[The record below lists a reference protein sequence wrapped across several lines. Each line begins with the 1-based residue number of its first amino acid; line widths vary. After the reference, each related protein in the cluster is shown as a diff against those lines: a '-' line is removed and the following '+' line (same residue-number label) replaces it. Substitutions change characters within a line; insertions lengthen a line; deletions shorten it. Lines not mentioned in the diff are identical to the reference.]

1 MRYPKSH
8 ATRLEIDIPRGWLYD
23 NAVTISGPIGN
34 ASPAFVHGNL
44 QCRVA
49 PATRPGPVVTGPAV
63 GRLGHASI
71 ALFLVLASLSHPV
84 VAGEPPFEWPD
95 GRKAAI
101 SLAYDD
107 ALDSQ
112 LDNAI
117 PALDRHGLKGSFY
130 LVPAN
135 MPVGKRLDEWRRAA
149 AHGHELGNHTLFH
162 QCSGSMADREWVE
175 PQRDLDHTTA
185 AQMKDQVLLAN
196 VVLAAIDGRHERTM
210 TVPCGD
216 AMASGQDYVELVRG
230 EFVAIKLGNGA
241 VTPGM
246 QALDPYA
253 VTVVAPVDASGEA
266 LIAIAREAAAKGTM
280 ANFTFHGIGGDYLS
294 VSSQAHEALLDY
306 LASNRQTY
314 WTATFI
320 DIMKYVRQH
329 QAPAAVA
336 VP

>member
-1 MRYPKSH
+1 M
-8 ATRLEIDIPRGWLYD
+8 RLEIDISGQRLYD
-23 NAVTISGPIGN
+23 NAVTVSVIRD
-34 ASPAFVHGNL
+34 ASSVFVHGNFRL
-44 QCRVA
+44 R
-49 PATRPGPVVTGPAV
+49 AV
-63 GRLGHASI
+63 SRRHDREIAVKQAGHASI
-71 ALFLVLASLSHPV
+71 VLLLALAAVTCRA

-130 LVPAN
+130 LVLAN
-135 MPVGKRLDEWRRAA
+135 AAVGKRLDEWRRAA
-149 AHGHELGNHTLFH
+149 ANGHELGNHTLFH
-162 QCSGSMADREWVE
+162 QCSGSMAGREWVE
-175 PQRDLDHTTA
+175 PQRDLDGTSA

-196 VVLAAIDGRHERTM
+196 VMLAAIDGRRERTM

-216 AMASGQDYVELVRG
+216 VMAAGQDYIDLVRQ

-241 VTPGM
+241 VTPSM

-253 VTVVAPVDASGEA
+253 VTVDTPVDASGEA

-306 LASNRQTY
+306 LASNRRTY

-329 QAPAAVA
+329 KTPSEVAAP
-336 VP
+336 P